1 MGNLQLESEITG
13 QSIPT
18 AQNQANLLLSA
29 TSRLHNDIL
38 SSPIVR
44 VRAYHIKAPFST
56 DRKIG
61 F

>member
-1 MGNLQLESEITG
+1 MDNLQLESKITVEG
-13 QSIPT
+13 IPT

-38 SSPIVR
+38 SSLIVR
-44 VRAYHIKAPFST
+44 VRAHRIEAPFST
-56 DRKIG
+56 DRKTG